1 MIQTD
6 LLPAAGTLGLAIGL
20 VLSLVCY
27 LSTNVSPGGMIT
39 PGWLALT
46 LVEDYRRFAI
56 IVATTLLT
64 WGGSLLLRKVTI
76 LYGKRLFA
84 AVVLLGVLLTTT
96 IFLLVQNQVPL
107 LFAYQTLGFV
117 VPGLITYQLLRQP
130 PRATAVATV
139 AITGATYGVL
149 ISGVL
154 AGLVPVI

>member
-1 MIQTD
+1 M
-6 LLPAAGTLGLAIGL
+6 
-20 VLSLVCY
+20 
-27 LSTNVSPGGMIT
+27 
-39 PGWLALT
+39 
-46 LVEDYRRFAI
+46 
-56 IVATTLLT
+56 
-64 WGGSLLLRKVTI
+64 TI

-107 LFAYQTLGFV
+107 LFAYRTLGFV

-130 PRATAVATV
+130 PRATTVATV
-139 AITGATYGVL
+139 AVTGATYGVL

>member
-6 LLPAAGTLGLAIGL
+6 LLPATGTLGLAIGL

-46 LVEDYRRFAI
+46 LVEDYRRFAV

-64 WGGSLLLRKVTI
+64 WGGAVLLQRITI

-96 IFLLVQNQVPL
+96 AFVPAQNQMPL
-107 LFAYQTLGFV
+107 LFTYQTLGFV
-117 VPGLITYQLLRQP
+117 IPGLITYQLLRQP
-130 PRATAVATV
+130 ARPTAVATV
-139 AITGATYGVL
+139 AVTGVTYGVL
-149 ISGVL
+149 ISGVS